1 MEDVKHLI
9 NSRRGYRSH
18 LKWLIGTAGETI
30 ERCSNNTSKMDDAT
44 SLADLIE
51 QLERKRTILVDLDK
65 QISAGIS
72 DDDLETEVLESEEI
86 QSELSSTIARVKCL
100 MQKLQALTHSPRS
113 SSPSQV
119 SETNISS
126 SRASSETTTLPTPP
140 QSPVH
145 QEGTHHGMTE
155 CPTEHMHSDSQGTQ
169 GKPQR
174 LTSDILISNT
184 PLTEPHMSQH
194 GINSTVRL
202 PRLGL
207 PTFSGDALE
216 WQPFWDGFNA
226 AVNSNPSI
234 SDVQK
239 LNYLRS

>member
-1 MEDVKHLI
+1 
-9 NSRRGYRSH
+9 
-18 LKWLIGTAGETI
+18 
-30 ERCSNNTSKMDDAT
+30 MDDTT

-72 DDDLETEVLESEEI
+72 DDDLEAEVIELEEI
-86 QSELSSTIARVKCL
+86 QSELSSTIAQVKRL
-100 MQKLQALTHSPRS
+100 MQKLQALTHSPCS
-113 SSPSQV
+113 SSSSLV
-119 SETNISS
+119 SETNRSS

-155 CPTEHMHSDSQGTQ
+155 CPAEHRDSQGTQ

-174 LTSDILISNT
+174 LTSDILTSNT

-202 PRLGL
+202 PRLDL
-207 PTFSGDALE
+207 PTFSDDALE

-234 SDVQK
+234 SVSR
-239 LNYLRS
+239 N